1 MPSAFPAALI
11 LWLLAAGAA
20 SAERLPVR
28 LYTSVDGLAR
38 DSLHCVLSDA
48 DGFLWFCTGEGIS
61 RYNGYGFR
69 TWRTGDGLPDRD
81 VRAMISSREGGFWV
95 GTGAGLTRFNP
106 SVQRQERFARYL
118 LPGGPKAASIRS
130 LLEDDSGTIWAGTDS
145 GVFRLPLRDGS
156 GGRVVESVDLTGGV
170 DSPQPR
176 VNALVQD
183 QARRVWVGASN
194 GLFVR
199 LPDGRHL
206 RFSPRDGLPGGFVA
220 ALLEYP
226 AGRLWVGTSTG
237 LAALHFDSATGRLI
251 VERTFSAR
259 DGLPDDSI
267 RSLFQA
273 AGGSLWVGTQAG
285 VAELPASSARL
296 HPYGVENGLPGG
308 DVDGF
313 AEDSAGALWMV
324 TDGGGA
330 ARLPP
335 DGFTSYGES
344 DGLAFSRTASMGLDR
359 SARLFVITNGP
370 GKLTID
376 RFDGQRFVSQGL
388 GVSPGFFPHTWPAWH
403 QVGLQSGSGD
413 WWVASR
419 NGLIRFRDR
428 PLSTSASLQPLQ
440 VLRVADGLPS
450 DEVVHVFEDS
460 KGNIW
465 FGTWPELADPVKG
478 QAAGVAVWLKAS
490 RTIRQFS
497 EHDGLPPLT
506 SFKQD
511 WFHEDRHGQIWMGLY
526 RIGLVRFREGRFQ
539 FFGVQDGVPE
549 GGIRAIYEDAEGRLW
564 LASGRGGLG
573 LIQNPQADR
582 LDITRYTTAD
592 GLASDEIQAI
602 TADRWGR
609 VYAGTGLGVDRLELP
624 SKRVRHYTVAD
635 GLAPGEILDA
645 VRDSN
650 GDLWF
655 GTLKGVSRF
664 TPRPDRPER
673 ALPVRVFGARI
684 AGQSQMVA
692 EAGVALLRLR
702 DFQPGQNDLQ
712 IDFAVT
718 GVSGLSLPLYQY
730 RLEGAG
736 GGWSA
741 PTDQRSVILSNLR
754 PGQYSFLVRAL
765 AGGHLTGPQSE
776 VVFRVLPYF
785 WEHWWFFP
793 GCGTLLAGL
802 AWGAYRYRVASLKK
816 IEQMRTRIARDLH
829 DDVGS
834 ALSKIVILSEVA
846 LQTGD
851 GGLGMGTTL
860 NRIAETSRE
869 VLESVGDLVW
879 AMNARTEHLEDLIR
893 RMRSF
898 SSQVFEAKD
907 VSFRFETA
915 GIPVHKPVSP
925 EVLRHV
931 YLIFKESVN
940 NAARHSRCTQASAS
954 LRLEEDDLVLTVADN
969 GTGFTTQPGSGHH
982 GIESLKA
989 RAAGLQGKIS
999 WTVGKGTVVTLRF
1012 PAPQ

>member
-1 MPSAFPAALI
+1 MLGSLMAYAFRATLI
-11 LWLLAAGAA
+11 LGLLATGVAW
-20 SAERLPVR
+20 AERLPVR

-69 TWRTGDGLPDRD
+69 TWRTSDGLPDRD
-81 VRAMISSREGGFWV
+81 VRAMIASRDGGFWV
-95 GTGAGLTRFNP
+95 GTGGGLARFNS
-106 SVQRQERFARYL
+106 SVPRQERFARYP

-130 LLEDDSGTIWAGTDS
+130 LLEDDSGTVWAGTDS
-145 GVFRLPLRDGS
+145 GVFRAAQA
-156 GGRVVESVDLTGGV
+156 VDLTGSA
-170 DSPQPR
+170 DTPQPR
-176 VNALVQD
+176 VNALLQD
-183 QARRVWVGASN
+183 QARRVWIGASN

-199 LPDGRHL
+199 LPDGRLL
-206 RFSPRDGLPGGFVA
+206 RFSPRDGLPGDFVA

-226 AGRLWVGTSTG
+226 AGRLWVGTSAG
-237 LAALHFDSATGRLI
+237 LAALHLDSVTGRLI
-251 VERTFSAR
+251 IEKTYSVR
-259 DGLPDDSI
+259 DGLPDESI
-267 RSLFQA
+267 RSLFHS
-273 AGGSLWVGTQAG
+273 AGGSVWVGTQAG
-285 VAELPASSARL
+285 VAELPADGARL
-296 HPYGVENGLPGG
+296 HPYGVANGVPEG
-308 DVDGF
+308 DMEGF

-330 ARLPP
+330 ARLAPG
-335 DGFTSYGES
+335 GFTSYGES

-359 SARLFVITNGP
+359 SSRLFVITHGP
-370 GKLTID
+370 GKLAID
-376 RFDGQRFVSQGL
+376 RFDGERFVSQKLGL
-388 GVSPGFFPHTWPAWH
+388 SPGFFPPTWPAWH
-403 QVGLQSGSGD
+403 QVGVQGASGD
-413 WWVASR
+413 WWVASHS
-419 NGLIRFRDR
+419 GLIRLRDM
-428 PLSTSASLQPLQ
+428 PLSTSASLNPLQ
-440 VLRVADGLPS
+440 VLRVADGLPA
-450 DEVVHVFEDS
+450 DEVVHVFQDS

-465 FGTWPELADPVKG
+465 LGTWPGLADPIKG
-478 QAAGVAVWLKAS
+478 QATGVAVWLKAS
-490 RTIRQFS
+490 GTIRRFS
-497 EHDGLPPLT
+497 ERDGLPPLT

-549 GGIRAIYEDAEGRLW
+549 GGIRAMYEDAEGRLW

-573 LIQNPQADR
+573 VIQNPQADR
-582 LDITRYTTAD
+582 LSIARFTTVD

-609 VYAGTGLGVDRLELP
+609 IYAGTGLGVDRLELP

-645 VRDSN
+645 VRDSK

-655 GTLKGVSRF
+655 GGLKGVSRL

-684 AGQSQMVA
+684 AGQAQSVA
-692 EAGVALLRLR
+692 EAGVTRLRLR

-718 GVSGLSLPLYQY
+718 GVNGLSMPLYQY
-730 RLEGAG
+730 RLEGGDGA
-736 GGWSA
+736 WSV

-754 PGQYSFLVRAL
+754 PGQYRFLVRAL
-765 AGGHLTGPQSE
+765 AGGHLAGQQAE
-776 VVFRVLPYF
+776 VVFRVSPHF
-785 WEHWWFFP
+785 WERWWFFP
-793 GCGTLLAGL
+793 GCGVLLAGL
-802 AWGAYRYRVASLKK
+802 AFGAYRYRVANLKE
-816 IEQMRTRIARDLH
+816 IDRMRTRIARDLH

-846 LQTGD
+846 LRTGD
-851 GGLGMGTTL
+851 GGQGTGSTL
-860 NRIAETSRE
+860 SRIAETSRE

-915 GIPVHKPVSP
+915 DIPVRKPVSP

-931 YLIFKESVN
+931 YLIFKEAVN
-940 NAARHSRCTQASAS
+940 NAARHSRCTEASAS
-954 LRLEEDDLVLTVADN
+954 LRLEGDELVLTVADN
-969 GTGFTTQPGSGHH
+969 GAGFTTQPGSGHH

-989 RAAGLQGKIS
+989 RATALKGTIS
-999 WTVGKGTVVTLRF
+999 WSVDKGTVVTLRF
-1012 PAPQ
+1012 PAPE